1 MDFRKQHSWEKEDKM
16 CNVATASKENCRLW
30 HELNLQKPWSTT
42 WQSNME
48 ENEINKWNISL
59 LFKVNLGREWIVGVM
74 PCSFLIWKCFLT
86 CIPSTL
92 QVVILIW
99 PSVNERPF
107 AKFRS
112 GFEWQIALIFWG
124 ERIIYTFQ
132 FETINHQDYSFF
144 LLLCYCSL
152 AFPGAKDQ
160 QCGVWLKKSR
170 RTLFAIQSCSLLP
183 HFSGIC
189 CFFQSDFERI
199 IPVSVAFI
207 QFMGMFP
214 FSVHTKQPFYWS
226 ACASFS
232 LLQFPIFCTT
242 IRVRE
247 TFSVTT
253 HCY

>member
-74 PCSFLIWKCFLT
+74 QCSILIWKCFLT

-99 PSVNERPF
+99 PSINGRPF

-132 FETINHQDYSFF
+132 FETINHQDYGFF
-144 LLLCYCSL
+144 FIVMLL
-152 AFPGAKDQ
+152 
-160 QCGVWLKKSR
+160 
-170 RTLFAIQSCSLLP
+170 QSCFPWSKGPKVWCMIKKNQGERYLQSSPALCCHIFQVSAAFFKVILKESSL
-183 HFSGIC
+183 
-189 CFFQSDFERI
+189 
-199 IPVSVAFI
+199 
-207 QFMGMFP
+207 
-214 FSVHTKQPFYWS
+214 
-226 ACASFS
+226 S
-232 LLQFPIFCTT
+232 L
-242 IRVRE
+242 
-247 TFSVTT
+247 
-253 HCY
+253 